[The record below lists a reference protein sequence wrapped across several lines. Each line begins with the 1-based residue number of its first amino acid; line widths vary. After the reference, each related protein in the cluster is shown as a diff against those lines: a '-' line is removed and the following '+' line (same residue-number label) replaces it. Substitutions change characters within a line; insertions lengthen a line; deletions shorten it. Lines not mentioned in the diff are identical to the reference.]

1 MLTTSRREVTV
12 DNIENESK
20 EKLTFNDSALAREK
34 YDFSGESSFE
44 ETSSSPA
51 KITSCSP
58 TIVPPLTALIPI
70 SLGSRFCLNW
80 LLSYL

>member
-44 ETSSSPA
+44 EP
-51 KITSCSP
+51 
-58 TIVPPLTALIPI
+58 
-70 SLGSRFCLNW
+70 
-80 LLSYL
+80 SYFSNTDIA

>member
-34 YDFSGESSFE
+34 YDFGVS
-44 ETSSSPA
+44 A
-51 KITSCSP
+51 IRRQQR
-58 TIVPPLTALIPI
+58 V
-70 SLGSRFCLNW
+70 LGRL
-80 LLSYL
+80 

>member
-44 ETSSSPA
+44 
-51 KITSCSP
+51 
-58 TIVPPLTALIPI
+58 
-70 SLGSRFCLNW
+70 
-80 LLSYL
+80 

>member
-44 ETSSSPA
+44 EPSYFSNTDIA
-51 KITSCSP
+51 
-58 TIVPPLTALIPI
+58 
-70 SLGSRFCLNW
+70 SRLFGEGNGCVTDVGKRNGRGFFQ
-80 LLSYL
+80 SQ

>member
-34 YDFSGESSFE
+34 YDFPERVPLK
-44 ETSSSPA
+44 SPR
-51 KITSCSP
+51 IFP
-58 TIVPPLTALIPI
+58 TPI
-70 SLGSRFCLNW
+70 
-80 LLSYL
+80 

>member
-44 ETSSSPA
+44 EPSYFSNTEKPRSYIGVG
-51 KITSCSP
+51 KIRGFSERKR
-58 TIVPPLTALIPI
+58 LRHRRRQA
-70 SLGSRFCLNW
+70 
-80 LLSYL
+80 

>member
-34 YDFSGESSFE
+34 YDFSGALVFFQHRYSFE
-44 ETSSSPA
+44 AFRRGNGCVTDVG
-51 KITSCSP
+51 KRN
-58 TIVPPLTALIPI
+58 
-70 SLGSRFCLNW
+70 GRGFFQSRPYAFL
-80 LLSYL
+80 